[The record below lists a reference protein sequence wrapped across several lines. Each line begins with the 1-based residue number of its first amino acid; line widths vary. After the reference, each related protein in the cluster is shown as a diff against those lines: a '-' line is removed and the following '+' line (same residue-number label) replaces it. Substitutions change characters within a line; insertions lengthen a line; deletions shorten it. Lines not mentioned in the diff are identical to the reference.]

1 MNAMTRLAFEPP
13 ACGRAAMLLRAART
27 ATAQRRQAVARPL
40 LEAARALAPEPQDL
54 ADAECRVLL
63 LEGRAAEALAVL
75 DAALGL
81 DPLAQE
87 LRLLRAETRLRASDP
102 AGAAVDAA
110 DVVLARRGGPA
121 AKAVLGVALA
131 ECGRAEDAVACLR
144 DAASDTAVRP
154 SVWVALAWAQQ
165 ALGQADVARAT
176 LDAAIV
182 AAPLDLAIR
191 TAALRLA
198 LAQRD
203 PARAA
208 ALGLR
213 AQAEGVVDAML
224 LGLLGHALSCLD
236 QPDAAR
242 AAYAAALL
250 LAPEDRYVRHMANS
264 GGGAQVRA
272 TQAPAEYLRTVF
284 DGYADQF
291 EAHLIALGYRVPG
304 LLRRMA
310 LAHARWPDGGGAL
323 GPVLDLG
330 CGTGL
335 VAVALSDLALG
346 PWHGVDLSPAML
358 AHAADKGLYARL
370 DEADIDA
377 VLARPGP
384 RYPLVLAADV
394 FCYFGPL
401 AMVFLGVAGRLSAGG
416 MFMLS
421 VESLPPA
428 TPGKLAEDW
437 VLGPRGRYAH
447 SPAYLAA
454 CAAAAGLVVLELRP
468 EILRREGDAPVAGL
482 LMVLTRP

>member
-1 MNAMTRLAFEPP
+1 M
-13 ACGRAAMLLRAART
+13 AA
-27 ATAQRRQAVARPL
+27 AQRRQVVARPL
-40 LEAARALAPEPQDL
+40 LEAARALVPEPHDL

-63 LEGRAAEALAVL
+63 LEGRAAEALTVL
-75 DAALGL
+75 DAALDL
-81 DPLAQE
+81 NPLALE
-87 LRLLRAETRLRASDP
+87 LRLLRAETRLRAGDP

-131 ECGRAEDAVACLR
+131 ECGRAGDAVACLC
-144 DAASDTAVRP
+144 DAASDPAVPP

-165 ALGQADVARAT
+165 ALGQTDAARAT
-176 LDAAIV
+176 LDTATM

-191 TAALRLA
+191 AAALRLA
-198 LAQRD
+198 VAQRD

-213 AQAEGVVDAML
+213 AQADGVVDAML
-224 LGLLGHALSCLD
+224 LGLLGHALSCLE

-250 LAPEDRYVRHMANS
+250 LAPEDRYVRHMASS
-264 GGGAQVRA
+264 GGARSGDGAWTAA
-272 TQAPAEYLRTVF
+272 TQAPAEYLRVVF

-310 LAHARWPDGGGAL
+310 LAHARWPDSGRAL

-358 AHAADKGLYARL
+358 AHAADKGLYAQL
-370 DEADIDA
+370 DEADIEA
-377 VLARPGP
+377 VLAQPGP

-401 AMVFLGVAGRLSAGG
+401 ATVFLGVAARLSAGG
-416 MFMLS
+416 LFMLS

-428 TPGKLAEDW
+428 MPGKPAEDW
-437 VLGPRGRYAH
+437 LLGPRGRYAH
-447 SPAYLAA
+447 SPAYLVA
-454 CAAAAGLVVLELRP
+454 CAAAAGLVMLELRP
-468 EILRREGDAPVAGL
+468 EIIRREGDAPVAGL
-482 LMVLTRP
+482 LMVLIRP